1 MKGVLLSG
9 GRGRSLFKRQDVTY
23 FLHRYGIS
31 TILGFSF
38 LLGLIFGALLQEWRL
53 NRAFEVQ
60 ENSCENCKHGDLDW
74 DEEPCDSCALGHSN
88 WEAME

>member
-1 MKGVLLSG
+1 MNSDVVTLQNIADTLKEEPMASQRLLAENAGMS
-9 GRGRSLFKRQDVTY
+9 
-23 FLHRYGIS
+23 I
-31 TILGFSF
+31 
-38 LLGLIFGALLQEWRL
+38 GLIFGALLQEWRL
-53 NRAFEVQ
+53 KRAFEVQ